1 MDAPP
6 GFARITLPLAAINFL
21 NQCNRAMVATIG
33 PLLAIEFGLSAS
45 GLGLLAA
52 CFFAAY
58 AVAQLP
64 VGVALDL
71 FGPRRVQATLA
82 LVSAAGFAMSAA
94 APDVVTLAIARIVC
108 GLGLAAGLMA
118 MLKANSQWYPK
129 ERVAAVTGAG
139 LFLAGM
145 GGMAATVPVQSVL
158 PFIGW
163 RGVFVLLAVLALVV
177 SAWIRFAVPDRPAA
191 AIVPERRSL
200 AREVGEFGRIF
211 RDRAFLRFLPAIMVL
226 SALNFTF
233 QGLWAGPWLR
243 DVGGMEDGA
252 RAVALLIYAGGLVTG
267 SLVTGQAASF
277 AQARGLSAMF
287 VPYLGMAGVMMCL
300 AVLAT
305 GPSGFWPIAATWF
318 LFSFCGSVGVA
329 GYAAVGQGFPPELQ
343 GRVATA
349 INFAMLVLVFVLQTG
364 IGAILDLWPRTAA
377 GGWDPAGYSVALGVT
392 FLLQAAAMAW
402 IVLAPRAISDQMEPS
417 DRISCSRKH

>member
-1 MDAPP
+1 MGPRP

-21 NQCNRAMVATIG
+21 NQCNRGMVATIG

-64 VGVALDL
+64 IGIALDL
-71 FGPRRVQATLA
+71 HGPRKVQSTLA
-82 LVSAAGFAMSAA
+82 LVSAVGFALSAA
-94 APDVVTLAIARIVC
+94 APGVMTLALARAVC
-108 GLGLAAGLMA
+108 GFGLAAGLMA

-139 LFLAGM
+139 LFLAGL
-145 GGMAATVPVQSVL
+145 GGMTATVPVQSAI
-158 PFIGW
+158 PFLGW
-163 RGVFVLLAVLALVV
+163 RGIFAVLAVLAVCV
-177 SAWIRFAVPDRPAA
+177 AAWIWTSVPDRPPGA
-191 AIVPERRSL
+191 VPQRRSL
-200 AREVGEFGRIF
+200 AREIAEFGRIF

-243 DVGGMEDGA
+243 DVGGFADGP
-252 RAVALLIYAGGLVTG
+252 RAVALLIYALGLVTG

-277 AQARGLSAMF
+277 AQARGFSPMF
-287 VPYLGMAGVMMCL
+287 VPCLGIGGVL
-300 AVLAT
+300 VAQAALIAA
-305 GPSGFWPIAATWF
+305 PAGFWPVAVVWF
-318 LFSFCGSVGVA
+318 LFSFAGSVGVA
-329 GYAAVGQGFPPELQ
+329 GYAAMGQGFPPELQ

-364 IGAILDLWPRTAA
+364 IGAILDLWPRLPD
-377 GGWDPAGYSVALGVT
+377 GGWDPAGYAVALSVT
-392 FLLQAAAMAW
+392 FLLQALAAAW
-402 IVLAPRAISDQMEPS
+402 IVVAPRGRAA
-417 DRISCSRKH
+417 

>member
-1 MDAPP
+1 MSGTP

-21 NQCNRAMVATIG
+21 NQCNRGMVATIG
-33 PLLAIEFGLSAS
+33 PLLAIEFALSAS

-64 VGVALDL
+64 IGVALDL
-71 FGPRRVQATLA
+71 YGPRRVQASLA
-82 LVSAAGFAMSAA
+82 LVSAVGFLACAA
-94 APDVVTLAIARIVC
+94 APDVVTLAAGRILC

-145 GGMAATVPVQSVL
+145 GGMAATVPVQSAL
-158 PFIGW
+158 PYLGW
-163 RGVFVLLAVLALVV
+163 RGIFVLLAVLAVGAA
-177 SAWIRFAVPDRPAA
+177 AWIWSMVPDRPASA
-191 AIVPERRSL
+191 VAPQRRSL
-200 AREVGEFGRIF
+200 AREIGEFGRIF
-211 RDRAFLRFLPAIMVL
+211 RDRGFLRFLPAIMVL

-243 DVGGMEDGA
+243 DVAGLEDGP
-252 RAVALLIYAGGLVTG
+252 RAVALLIYALGLVTG

-277 AQARGLSAMF
+277 AQARGFSPMF
-287 VPYLGMAGVMMCL
+287 VPYLGIGGVLL
-300 AVLAT
+300 AQAALVAAP
-305 GPSGFWPIAATWF
+305 GGFWLTAGIWF
-318 LFSFCGSVGVA
+318 VFSFCGSVGVA
-329 GYAAVGQGFPPELQ
+329 GYAAMGQGFPAELQ

-349 INFAMLVLVFVLQTG
+349 INFAMLVLVFAFQTG
-364 IGAILDLWPRTAA
+364 IGAILDVWPRTAS
-377 GGWDPAGYSVALGVT
+377 GGWDPAGYAVALSVT
-392 FLLQAAAMAW
+392 FLLQALAAGW
-402 IVLAPRAISDQMEPS
+402 IVVAPRGA
-417 DRISCSRKH
+417 R

>member
-1 MDAPP
+1 MPASP

-21 NQCNRAMVATIG
+21 NQCNRGMVATIG

-58 AVAQLP
+58 AAAQLP
-64 VGVALDL
+64 IGIALDL
-71 FGPRRVQATLA
+71 YGPRRVQGTLA
-82 LVSAAGFAMSAA
+82 VVSAAGFVMSAV
-94 APDVVTLAIARIVC
+94 APDVVTLALARIVC
-108 GLGLAAGLMA
+108 GFGLAAGLMA

-145 GGMAATVPVQSVL
+145 GGMTATVPVQWAVPL
-158 PFIGW
+158 LGW
-163 RGVFVLLAVLALVV
+163 RGIFVLLAGLAVLAA
-177 SAWIRFAVPDRPAA
+177 AWIHLAVPDRPAA
-191 AIVPERRSL
+191 AQPERRSL
-200 AREVGEFGRIF
+200 AREVAEFGRIF

-243 DVGGMEDGA
+243 DVGGLEDGI
-252 RAVALLIYAGGLVTG
+252 RAVALLIYALGLVTG
-267 SLVTGQAASF
+267 SLVTGQAAYL
-277 AQARGLSAMF
+277 AQARGFSPMF
-287 VPYLGMAGVMMCL
+287 VPYLGMAGVLAAQAALIMAPQGFWVL
-300 AVLAT
+300 AVV
-305 GPSGFWPIAATWF
+305 WF
-318 LFSFCGSVGVA
+318 LFSFCGSVGVV

-349 INFAMLVLVFVLQTG
+349 INFSMLVLVFILQTG
-364 IGAILDLWPRTAA
+364 IGAILDLWPRTAN
-377 GGWDPAGYSVALGVT
+377 GGWDPAGYSVALSVT
-392 FLLQAAAMAW
+392 FLLQALAAAW
-402 IVLAPRAISDQMEPS
+402 IVMAPKGRAA
-417 DRISCSRKH
+417 

>member
-1 MDAPP
+1 MPPAP

-21 NQCNRAMVATIG
+21 NQCNRGMVATLG

-58 AVAQLP
+58 AAAQLP
-64 VGVALDL
+64 IGVALDL
-71 FGPRRVQATLA
+71 HGPRRVQSALA
-82 LVSAAGFAMSAA
+82 LVSAAGFLLSAA
-94 APDVVTLAIARIVC
+94 APDVWTLALGRIVC
-108 GLGLAAGLMA
+108 GFGLAAGLMA
-118 MLKANSQWYPK
+118 MLKANTQWYPK

-145 GGMAATVPVQSVL
+145 GGMAATVPVQAAIPVL
-158 PFIGW
+158 GW
-163 RGVFVLLAVLALVV
+163 RGIMVLLAVLCVAAA
-177 SAWIRFAVPDRPAA
+177 AWIRLAVPDRPPGAV
-191 AIVPERRSL
+191 VPQRRSL
-200 AREVGEFGRIF
+200 AREIGEFGRIF
-211 RDRAFLRFLPAIMVL
+211 RDRPFLRLLPAIMVL

-243 DVGGMEDGA
+243 DVGGMADGT
-252 RAVALLIYAGGLVTG
+252 RALALLIYALGLVIG

-277 AQARGLSAMF
+277 AQARGFSPMF
-287 VPYLGMAGVMMCL
+287 VPYLGMAGVL
-300 AVLAT
+300 AAQAALVA
-305 GPSGFWPIAATWF
+305 GPSGFWPIAAVWF

-349 INFAMLVLVFVLQTG
+349 INFSMLVLVFVLQTG
-364 IGAILDLWPRTAA
+364 IGAILDLWPRTAD
-377 GGWDPAGYSVALGVT
+377 GGWDPAGYGVALSMT
-392 FLLQAAAMAW
+392 FLLQLAAAAW
-402 IVLAPRAISDQMEPS
+402 IVVAPRVRAA
-417 DRISCSRKH
+417 

>member
-1 MDAPP
+1 MSTAP

-21 NQCNRAMVATIG
+21 NQCNRGMVATIG

-45 GLGLLAA
+45 ELGLLAA

-58 AVAQLP
+58 AAAQLP
-64 VGVALDL
+64 IGIALDL
-71 FGPRRVQATLA
+71 YGPRRVQSSLA
-82 LVSAAGFAMSAA
+82 ILSAVGFLMSAA

-108 GLGLAAGLMA
+108 GFGLAAGLMA

-145 GGMAATVPVQSVL
+145 GGMAATVPVQSAIPL
-158 PFIGW
+158 LGW
-163 RGVFVLLAVLALVV
+163 RGIFVVLAVLSVAAA
-177 SAWIRFAVPDRPAA
+177 AWIRASVPDRPAA
-191 AIVPERRSL
+191 AMPQRRSIGS
-200 AREVGEFGRIF
+200 EVAEFGRIF
-211 RDRAFLRFLPAIMVL
+211 RDRPFLRFLPAIMVL

-243 DVGGMEDGA
+243 DVGGLDDGP
-252 RAVALLIYAGGLVTG
+252 RAVGLLIYALGMVTG

-277 AQARGLSAMF
+277 AQARGFSPMF
-287 VPYLGMAGVMMCL
+287 VPYLGIAGVL
-300 AVLAT
+300 AAQAALIAA
-305 GPSGFWPIAATWF
+305 PSGFWNVAPIWF

-329 GYAAVGQGFPPELQ
+329 GYAAMGQGFPPELQ

-349 INFAMLVLVFVLQTG
+349 INFSMLVLVFVLQTG

-377 GGWDPAGYSVALGVT
+377 GGWNPAGYAVALGVT
-392 FLLQAAAMAW
+392 FLLQALAAAW
-402 IVLAPRAISDQMEPS
+402 IVVAPRGRAA
-417 DRISCSRKH
+417 

>member
-1 MDAPP
+1 MSASP

-21 NQCNRAMVATIG
+21 NQCNRGMVATIG
-33 PLLAIEFGLSAS
+33 QLLAIEFGLSAA

-64 VGVALDL
+64 IGVALDL
-71 FGPRRVQATLA
+71 HGPRKVQSTLA
-82 LVSAAGFAMSAA
+82 VVSAAGFLLCAA
-94 APDVVTLAIARIVC
+94 APDVIVLGLGRILC

-145 GGMAATVPVQSVL
+145 GGMAATVPVQWAL
-158 PFIGW
+158 PGLGW
-163 RGVFVLLAVLALVV
+163 RGIFVLLAGLALCAA
-177 SAWIRFAVPDRPAA
+177 AWIRIAVPDRRPGAA
-191 AIVPERRSL
+191 VPQRRSL
-200 AREVGEFGRIF
+200 AREIGEFGRIF
-211 RDRAFLRFLPAIMVL
+211 RDRGFLRFLPAIMVL

-243 DVGGMEDGA
+243 DVAGLDDGP
-252 RAVALLIYAGGLVTG
+252 RAVALLLYAMGLVTG

-277 AQARGLSAMF
+277 AQARGFSAMF
-287 VPYLGMAGVMMCL
+287 VPYLGIGGVLL
-300 AVLAT
+300 AQAALVVAP
-305 GPSGFWPIAATWF
+305 GGFWPMAAIWF
-318 LFSFCGSVGVA
+318 VFSFCGSVGVA
-329 GYAAVGQGFPPELQ
+329 GYAAMGQGFPPELQ

-349 INFAMLVLVFVLQTG
+349 INFSMLVLVFVLQTG
-364 IGAILDLWPRTAA
+364 IGAILDLWPRTAT
-377 GGWDPAGYSVALGVT
+377 GGWDPAGYAVALSAT
-392 FLLQAAAMAW
+392 FLLQALAAAW
-402 IVLAPRAISDQMEPS
+402 IVVAPKVRVEA
-417 DRISCSRKH
+417 SRGRSA

>member
-1 MDAPP
+1 MDRTP

-21 NQCNRAMVATIG
+21 NQCNRGMVATIG

-58 AVAQLP
+58 AAAQLP
-64 VGVALDL
+64 IGVALDL
-71 FGPRRVQATLA
+71 YGPRRVQSTLA
-82 LVSAAGFAMSAA
+82 VVSAAGFVLCAA
-94 APDVVTLAIARIVC
+94 APDVTVLALGRILC

-145 GGMAATVPVQSVL
+145 GGMTATVPVQSAL
-158 PFIGW
+158 PYLGW
-163 RGVFVLLAVLALVV
+163 RGIFVLLAVLAVCAA
-177 SAWIRFAVPDRPAA
+177 AWIWLAVPDRRPGAA
-191 AIVPERRSL
+191 VPQRRSIL
-200 AREVGEFGRIF
+200 REIAEFGRIF
-211 RDRAFLRFLPAIMVL
+211 RDRPFLRFLPAIMVL

-243 DVGGMEDGA
+243 DVGGLDDA
-252 RAVALLIYAGGLVTG
+252 PRALALLIYALGLVTG

-277 AQARGLSAMF
+277 AQARGYSPMF
-287 VPYLGMAGVMMCL
+287 VPHIGIGGVLL
-300 AVLAT
+300 AQALLVAAP
-305 GPSGFWPIAATWF
+305 GGFWLTAAIWF
-318 LFSFCGSVGVA
+318 AFSFCGSVGVA
-329 GYAAVGQGFPPELQ
+329 GYAAMGQGFPPELQ

-349 INFAMLVLVFVLQTG
+349 INFSMLVLVFILQIG
-364 IGAILDLWPRTAA
+364 IGAILDLWPRTAN
-377 GGWDPAGYSVALGVT
+377 GGWDPAGYAVALSVT
-392 FLLQAAAMAW
+392 FLLQALAAAW
-402 IVLAPRAISDQMEPS
+402 ILVAPTGRA
-417 DRISCSRKH
+417 

>member
-1 MDAPP
+1 MSGSP

-21 NQCNRAMVATIG
+21 NQCNRGMVATIG
-33 PLLAIEFGLSAS
+33 PLLAIEFSLSAS

-64 VGVALDL
+64 IGIALDL
-71 FGPRRVQATLA
+71 HGPRKVQSVLA
-82 LVSAAGFAMSAA
+82 LVSAAGFVLCAL
-94 APDVVTLAIARIVC
+94 APDVFVLAAGRILC

-145 GGMAATVPVQSVL
+145 GGMTATVPVQSAL
-158 PFIGW
+158 PFVGW
-163 RGVFVLLAVLALVV
+163 RGIFVVLAVLAVCAA
-177 SAWIRFAVPDRPAA
+177 AWIWMRVPDRPAA
-191 AIVPERRSL
+191 AQRRSL
-200 AREVGEFGRIF
+200 VREVGEFGRIF

-243 DVGGMEDGA
+243 DVGGLDDGP
-252 RAVALLIYAGGLVTG
+252 RAVALLIYAMGLVTG

-277 AQARGLSAMF
+277 AQARGFSPMF
-287 VPYLGMAGVMMCL
+287 VPYFGIGGVLVAQALL
-300 AVLAT
+300 AAAP
-305 GPSGFWPIAATWF
+305 GGFWLTAAIWF
-318 LFSFCGSVGVA
+318 GFSFCGSVGVA
-329 GYAAVGQGFPPELQ
+329 GYAAMGQGFPPELQ

-349 INFAMLVLVFVLQTG
+349 INFAMLVLVFILQTG
-364 IGAILDLWPRTAA
+364 IGAILDMWPRTAN
-377 GGWDPAGYSVALGVT
+377 GGWDPAGYAVALSVT
-392 FLLQAAAMAW
+392 FLLQALAAAW
-402 IVLAPRAISDQMEPS
+402 ILLAPKGRAA
-417 DRISCSRKH
+417 

>member
-1 MDAPP
+1 MSASP

-21 NQCNRAMVATIG
+21 NQCNRGMVATIG

-58 AVAQLP
+58 ALAQLP
-64 VGVALDL
+64 IGVALDL
-71 FGPRRVQATLA
+71 YGPRRVQSSLA
-82 LVSAAGFAMSAA
+82 VVSAIGFLLCAA
-94 APDVVTLAIARIVC
+94 APDVAVLALGRFVC

-145 GGMAATVPVQSVL
+145 GGMAATVPVQSAL
-158 PFIGW
+158 PFLGW
-163 RGVFVLLAVLALVV
+163 RGIFVLLAGLTVCAAV
-177 SAWIRFAVPDRPAA
+177 WILTVVPDRPPGAA
-191 AIVPERRSL
+191 VPQRRSL
-200 AREVGEFGRIF
+200 LREIGEFGRIF
-211 RDRAFLRFLPAIMVL
+211 RDRPFLRFLPAIMVL

-243 DVGGMEDGA
+243 DVGGLADGP
-252 RAVALLIYAGGLVTG
+252 RAVGLLIYAMGLVTG
-267 SLVTGQAASF
+267 SLVTGQAAWF
-277 AQARGLSAMF
+277 AQKRGFSPMF
-287 VPYLGMAGVMMCL
+287 VPYIGIAGVL
-300 AVLAT
+300 LAQAVLIV
-305 GPSGFWPIAATWF
+305 GPGGTWPTIATWF
-318 LFSFCGSVGVA
+318 VFSFCGSVGVV

-349 INFAMLVLVFVLQTG
+349 INFSMLVLVFILQIG
-364 IGAILDLWPRTAA
+364 IGAILDLWPRTAD
-377 GGWDPAGYSVALGVT
+377 GGWDPAGYAVALSVT
-392 FLLQAAAMAW
+392 LLLQAAAAAW
-402 IVLAPRAISDQMEPS
+402 IVVAPRGKSA
-417 DRISCSRKH
+417 

>member
-1 MDAPP
+1 MPASP

-21 NQCNRAMVATIG
+21 NQCNRGMVATIG

-64 VGVALDL
+64 IGVALDL
-71 FGPRRVQATLA
+71 HGPRKVQATLA
-82 LVSAAGFAMSAA
+82 LVSAAGFVLCAV
-94 APDVVTLAIARIVC
+94 APDVMVLAFGRILC

-145 GGMAATVPVQSVL
+145 GGMTATVPVQSAL
-158 PFIGW
+158 PFLGW
-163 RGVFVLLAVLALVV
+163 RGIFVVLAVLAVCA
-177 SAWIRFAVPDRPAA
+177 SAWIWTMVPDRPAA
-191 AIVPERRSL
+191 AVVPQRRSMV
-200 AREVGEFGRIF
+200 REIGEFGRIF
-211 RDRAFLRFLPAIMVL
+211 RDRPFLRFLPAIMVL

-243 DVGGMEDGA
+243 DVGGLDDGP
-252 RAVALLIYAGGLVTG
+252 RAIALLVYALGLVTG

-277 AQARGLSAMF
+277 AQARGFSPMF
-287 VPYLGMAGVMMCL
+287 VPYIGIGGVLL
-300 AVLAT
+300 AQALLVAAP
-305 GPSGFWPIAATWF
+305 GGFWLTAAIWF

-329 GYAAVGQGFPPELQ
+329 GYAAMGQGFPPELQ

-349 INFAMLVLVFVLQTG
+349 INFSMLVLVFAFQTG
-364 IGAILDLWPRTAA
+364 IGAVLDLWPRTAS
-377 GGWDPAGYSVALGVT
+377 GGWDPAGYAVALCIT
-392 FLLQAAAMAW
+392 FLLQALAAAW
-402 IVLAPRAISDQMEPS
+402 IVVAPRGRAP
-417 DRISCSRKH
+417 

>member
-1 MDAPP
+1 MSTAP

-21 NQCNRAMVATIG
+21 NQCNRGMVATIG

-45 GLGLLAA
+45 ELGLLAA

-58 AVAQLP
+58 AAAQLP
-64 VGVALDL
+64 IGIALDL
-71 FGPRRVQATLA
+71 YGPRRVQSSLA
-82 LVSAAGFAMSAA
+82 ILSAVGFLMSAA
-94 APDVVTLAIARIVC
+94 APDVVTLALARIVC
-108 GLGLAAGLMA
+108 GFGLAAGLMA

-145 GGMAATVPVQSVL
+145 GGMAATVPVQSAIPVL
-158 PFIGW
+158 GW
-163 RGVFVLLAVLALVV
+163 RGIFVVLAVLSVAAA
-177 SAWIRFAVPDRPAA
+177 AWIRASVPDRPAA
-191 AIVPERRSL
+191 AMPQRRSIGSEM
-200 AREVGEFGRIF
+200 AEFGRIF
-211 RDRAFLRFLPAIMVL
+211 RDRPFLRFLPAIMVL

-243 DVGGMEDGA
+243 DVGGLDDGL
-252 RAVALLIYAGGLVTG
+252 RAVGLLIYALGMVTG

-277 AQARGLSAMF
+277 AQARGFSPMF
-287 VPYLGMAGVMMCL
+287 VPYLGIAGVL
-300 AVLAT
+300 AAQAALITA
-305 GPSGFWPIAATWF
+305 PSGFWNVAPIWF

-329 GYAAVGQGFPPELQ
+329 GYAAMGQGFPPELQ

-349 INFAMLVLVFVLQTG
+349 INFAMLVLVFILQTG

-377 GGWDPAGYSVALGVT
+377 GGWNPAGYAAALGVT
-392 FLLQAAAMAW
+392 FMLQALAAAW
-402 IVLAPRAISDQMEPS
+402 IVVAPRGRAA
-417 DRISCSRKH
+417 

>member
-1 MDAPP
+1 MAASP

-21 NQCNRAMVATIG
+21 NQCNRGMVATIG

-58 AVAQLP
+58 AAAQLP
-64 VGVALDL
+64 IGIALDL
-71 FGPRRVQATLA
+71 HGPRKVQATLA
-82 LVSAAGFAMSAA
+82 IVSAAGFVLCAV
-94 APDVVTLAIARIVC
+94 APDVFVLAAGRILC

-145 GGMAATVPVQSVL
+145 GGMAATVPVQSAL
-158 PFIGW
+158 PYLGW
-163 RGVFVLLAVLALVV
+163 RGIFVLLACLAVCAA
-177 SAWIRFAVPDRPAA
+177 AWIWTTVPDRPAA
-191 AIVPERRSL
+191 AQRRSL
-200 AREVGEFGRIF
+200 VREVGEFGRIF

-243 DVGGMEDGA
+243 DVGGLEDGP
-252 RAVALLIYAGGLVTG
+252 RAVALLIYALGLVTG

-277 AQARGLSAMF
+277 AQARGFSPMF
-287 VPYLGMAGVMMCL
+287 VPYLGIGGVLVAQALPVAHASIMAAPGGL
-300 AVLAT
+300 WIT
-305 GPSGFWPIAATWF
+305 AAIWF
-318 LFSFCGSVGVA
+318 GFSFCGSVGVA
-329 GYAAVGQGFPPELQ
+329 GYAAMGQGFPPELQ

-364 IGAILDLWPRTAA
+364 IGAILDLWPRTAN
-377 GGWDPAGYSVALGVT
+377 GGWDPAGYAVALSVT
-392 FLLQAAAMAW
+392 FLLQALAAGW
-402 IVLAPRAISDQMEPS
+402 IVVAPRGRVA
-417 DRISCSRKH
+417 

>member
-1 MDAPP
+1 MDRTP

-21 NQCNRAMVATIG
+21 NQCNRGMVATIG

-64 VGVALDL
+64 IGVALDL
-71 FGPRRVQATLA
+71 HGPRKVQSTLA
-82 LVSAAGFAMSAA
+82 VVSAAGFVLCAL
-94 APDVVTLAIARIVC
+94 APDVMVLALGRILC

-145 GGMAATVPVQSVL
+145 GGMTATVPVQAAL
-158 PFIGW
+158 PFLGW
-163 RGVFVLLAVLALVV
+163 RGIFVLLAGLAVCAA
-177 SAWIRFAVPDRPAA
+177 AWIWLVVPDRRPGAA
-191 AIVPERRSL
+191 APQRRSMV
-200 AREVGEFGRIF
+200 REIGEFGRIF
-211 RDRAFLRFLPAIMVL
+211 RDRGFLRFLPAIMVL

-243 DVGGMEDGA
+243 DVGGLEDGP
-252 RAVALLIYAGGLVTG
+252 RALALLLYAMGLVTG

-277 AQARGLSAMF
+277 AQARGYSPMF
-287 VPYLGMAGVMMCL
+287 VPYIGIGGVLL
-300 AVLAT
+300 AQAALVGAP
-305 GPSGFWPIAATWF
+305 GGFWITAAIWF

-329 GYAAVGQGFPPELQ
+329 GYAAMGQGFPPELQ

-349 INFAMLVLVFVLQTG
+349 INFSMLVLVFVFQTG
-364 IGAILDLWPRTAA
+364 IGAILDLWPRTAN
-377 GGWDPAGYSVALGVT
+377 GGWDPAGYAVALSVT
-392 FLLQAAAMAW
+392 FLLQALAAAW
-402 IVLAPRAISDQMEPS
+402 IVVAPKGRA
-417 DRISCSRKH
+417 

>member
-1 MDAPP
+1 MRPAP

-21 NQCNRAMVATIG
+21 NQCNRGLVATIG

-58 AVAQLP
+58 AAAQLP
-64 VGVALDL
+64 IGVALDL
-71 FGPRRVQATLA
+71 HGPRRVQSSLA
-82 LVSAAGFAMSAA
+82 LVSAAGFAISAA
-94 APDVVTLAIARIVC
+94 APDVWALAFGRIVC
-108 GLGLAAGLMA
+108 GVGLAAGLMA

-145 GGMAATVPVQSVL
+145 GGMSATVPVQWAV
-158 PFIGW
+158 PFLGW
-163 RGVFVLLAVLALVV
+163 RGIFALLALLCLAAAV
-177 SAWIRFAVPDRPAA
+177 WIRAAVPDRPPGHP
-191 AIVPERRSL
+191 VPERRSM
-200 AREVGEFGRIF
+200 AREMAEFGRIF
-211 RDRAFLRFLPAIMVL
+211 RDRPFLRFLPAIMVL

-243 DVGGMEDGA
+243 DVAGLADGP
-252 RAVALLIYAGGLVTG
+252 RAAALLIYALGLVTG

-277 AQARGLSAMF
+277 AQARGFPPMF
-287 VPYLGMAGVMMCL
+287 VPYLGIGG
-300 AVLAT
+300 VLAAQAALFVV
-305 GPSGFWPIAATWF
+305 PAGFGAVAAVWF
-318 LFSFCGSVGVA
+318 LFSFAGSVGVA

-349 INFAMLVLVFVLQTG
+349 INFSMLVLVFILQTG

-377 GGWDPAGYSVALGVT
+377 GGWDPAGYRVALGVT
-392 FLLQAAAMAW
+392 FLLQALAAAW
-402 IVLAPRAISDQMEPS
+402 IVVAPKGRDA
-417 DRISCSRKH
+417 